1 MAPPDPLPTYVYKI
15 VPEAPPSPL
24 PASYPLSELDQ
35 KDGFV
40 HLSTATQIPTTA
52 DLFFASSTRLWV
64 LKIRFADNDT
74 FRGVRTTWEVPGCP
88 HLYGNFGA
96 ADVEGAPREFVRAA
110 AADGDGE
117 GKEKKK
123 SWKEAIAEQEGGWLV
138 F

>member
-15 VPEAPPSPL
+15 VPEAPPCPL
-24 PASYPLSELDQ
+24 PAEYPLSELDQ

-52 DLFFASSTRLWV
+52 DLFFASSARLWV
-64 LKIRFADNDT
+64 LKIRFAGNPK
-74 FRGVRTTWEVPGCP
+74 FRGLTTTWDVPGCP

-96 ADVEGAPREFVRAA
+96 ADVEGAPKEFVRAE
-110 AADGDGE
+110 GE
-117 GKEKKK
+117 EERGTKK

>member
-1 MAPPDPLPTYVYKI
+1 MAPPSPLPTYVYKI
-15 VPEAPPSPL
+15 VPSAPPSPL

-52 DLFFASSTRLWV
+52 DLFFGSSARLWV
-64 LKIRFADNDT
+64 LKVRFADKFHAD
-74 FRGVRTTWEVPGCP
+74 TTWEVPGCP

-96 ADVEGAPREFVRAA
+96 GDVEGVREFSRPG
-110 AADGDGE
+110 GDAG
-117 GKEKKK
+117 GVSG
-123 SWKEAIAEQEGGWLV
+123 SWKDAIAEQEGGWLV

>member
-24 PASYPLSELDQ
+24 PAEYPLSELDQ

-52 DLFFASSTRLWV
+52 DLFFAAAPRLWV
-64 LKIRFADNDT
+64 LKIRFSSVAAK
-74 FRGVRTTWEVPGCP
+74 FPGLTTWEVPGCP

-96 ADVEGAPREFVRAA
+96 ADVEGAPREFVRD
-110 AADGDGE
+110 ADGGAR
-117 GKEKKK
+117 
-123 SWKEAIAEQEGGWLV
+123 SWKEAIREQDGGWLI